1 MKKWFTHN
9 EPIVPVEGGYLYQF
23 HYPAEINLAHA
34 VQVGYHE
41 TLASAMA
48 IQKYHARNQGGQIG
62 IILNLTPSYPRD
74 ATNPADVKAAQ
85 IADAFFQPFI
95 LRSCRE
101 GGIPR

>member
-1 MKKWFTHN
+1 M
-9 EPIVPVEGGYLYQF
+9 PVEGGYLYQF

-62 IILNLTPSYPRD
+62 IS
-74 ATNPADVKAAQ
+74 
-85 IADAFFQPFI
+85 
-95 LRSCRE
+95 
-101 GGIPR
+101 